1 MRPSQQDLLAR
12 WLAAERDDRAEDAEA
27 ALLALCEGLPRP
39 EPLPGFADRVLAR
52 VGLPEAVAATVQRS
66 LFASRW
72 RRALLAFALLATG
85 LSLFWLPATLSALAG
100 LWSFGDLIQLW
111 TAFFAGVTEALASL
125 VAFGDWLLTLGISL
139 ARLLAT
145 PTVAGVMTICL
156 VVSTVA
162 FRFLRDLITR
172 ERSWIHVEPV

>member
-12 WLAAERDDRAEDAEA
+12 WLAAERDDRTDEAEA
-27 ALLALCEGLPRP
+27 ALLALFEELPRP
-39 EPLPGFADRVLAR
+39 EPRPGFADRVLAR
-52 VGLPEAVAATVQRS
+52 TGLWGVLAAPVPRS

-72 RRALLAFALLATG
+72 RRALLALALLATG
-85 LSLFWLPATLSALAG
+85 LSLFWLPATLQALAG
-100 LWSFGDLIQLW
+100 LWSLGDLFQVW
-111 TAFFAGVTEALASL
+111 TALLSGVAEGFASL
-125 VAFGDWLLTLGISL
+125 VAFGSWLLALGSTLAS
-139 ARLLAT
+139 LLAT
-145 PTVAGVMTICL
+145 PTVAGVMIICL

>member
-12 WLAAERDDRAEDAEA
+12 WLAAERDDRADEAEA
-27 ALLALCEGLPRP
+27 ALLALFEELPRP

-52 VGLPEAVAATVQRS
+52 VGLGAVAAPVQRN

-72 RRALLAFALLATG
+72 RRALLALALLATG
-85 LSLFWLPATLSALAG
+85 LSLFWLPATLQALAG
-100 LWSFGDLIQLW
+100 LLSFSDLFQVW
-111 TAFFAGVTEALASL
+111 TAIFAGAAEAFASV

-145 PTVAGVMTICL
+145 PTVAGVMIVCL

-172 ERSWIHVEPV
+172 ERSWIHVEPI